1 MSGLVLSAN
10 TFRQATDV
18 WSRLRATLSVWRRR
32 ARERRELARV
42 SARDLKDFGLTPGAA
57 RFEANK
63 PFWRA

>member
-1 MSGLVLSAN
+1 MSDLVLTDN

-18 WSRLRATLSVWRRR
+18 WSRLQATLSLWRRR
-32 ARERRELARV
+32 SRERRELARL
-42 SARDLKDFGLTPGAA
+42 STRDLKDFGLTPGAA

>member
-1 MSGLVLSAN
+1 MSDLVLSAN
-10 TFRQATDV
+10 SFRQATGV